1 MSVASLHI
9 GHLSGNDL
17 FYHIIITYF
26 FTLFSDLK
34 IHFITGRRKTFSLWA
49 SRLLTAATHQ
59 GSLLPILINL
69 SHFYTMGILRLNLLI
84 HSLTNQYVNDT
95 TRKATGLKAGSLWD
109 TTFQD
114 VSNSLIPNSNWQP
127 TTALPAHTQ
136 LLSQEF
142 HKPSFFTYS
151 TAIYNPNDKKTF
163 KSFKITP

>member
-1 MSVASLHI
+1 MSGFSPHSAAQCKWSVYRMTKS
-9 GHLSGNDL
+9 
-17 FYHIIITYF
+17 YF

-34 IHFITGRRKTFSLWA
+34 MCFITGRRNTFSLWA
-49 SRLLTAATHQ
+49 SHLISVATHQ

-69 SHFYTMGILRLNLLI
+69 SQFYTMVILMLNLLI

-127 TTALPAHTQ
+127 TTALPSHTQ

-142 HKPSFFTYS
+142 HKPSFFT
-151 TAIYNPNDKKTF
+151 
-163 KSFKITP
+163 